1 VPIKRFPSDVSAA
14 QIRSLSPALPTSAV
28 AEILHEVKT
37 LGDEAVVAFESRF
50 GGSEITEILKVDPE
64 FISSAPSTI
73 SSELLEAIEVAIAN
87 VRLVAEQQIS
97 NDIAVTLPQG
107 QKVEYRGMP
116 VRRAGAYVPGGRGSY
131 PSTAIMC
138 LVTAQAAGVESIAVV
153 SPARENGQVDIAVAA
168 VCSLLGIDE
177 IYALGGAQ
185 AVAALG
191 YGTQTIE
198 AVDVIVG
205 PGNSYVQEAK
215 KQLVGRVGIDGI
227 AGPSELVVVADEHS
241 DPEAVALD
249 LLAQGEHGPDSLVV
263 LISPNPN
270 LLDDVIA
277 MCTDIPAEMATV
289 LAHDMRSGVELADA
303 IAPEHMQI
311 VADEPLASELADG
324 VRNAGCLFVGANGAT
339 AFGDYVAGSNHVL
352 PTGGAARF
360 ASALSV
366 ATFRRRQS
374 RVTIPDE
381 AVDALAEAGKALADA
396 EGFPL
401 HGRSMTV
408 RKK

>member
-1 VPIKRFPSDVSAA
+1 MPIKRFPSDASAA
-14 QIRSLSPALPTSAV
+14 QIRSLSPALPTAAV
-28 AEILHEVKT
+28 AEILHEVKS
-37 LGDEAVVAFESRF
+37 LGDEAVVAFERRF
-50 GGSEITEILKVDPE
+50 GGSEISEITRVDAE
-64 FISSAPSTI
+64 FMAAAPSTI
-73 SSELLEAIEVAIAN
+73 SNELRDAIELSITN
-87 VRLVAEQQIS
+87 VRLVAEQQIAS
-97 NDIAVTLPQG
+97 DISVTLPQG
-107 QKVEYRGMP
+107 QAVEYRSMP

-138 LVTAQAAGVESIAVV
+138 LVTARAAGVESIAVV
-153 SPARENGQVDIAVAA
+153 SPARENGEVDVAVAA

-177 IYALGGAQ
+177 VYALGGAH

-215 KQLVGRVGIDGI
+215 KQLVGQIGIDGI
-227 AGPSELVVVADEHS
+227 AGPSELVVVADEHANA
-241 DPEAVALD
+241 EAVALD

-263 LISPNPN
+263 LISPSPN
-270 LLDDVIA
+270 LLDAVISLCA
-277 MCTDIPAEMATV
+277 DIPAEMATV
-289 LAHDMRSGVELADA
+289 LAHDMTSAVALADA

-311 VADEPLASELADG
+311 VAEDPLANELADA

-360 ASALSV
+360 TSALSV
-366 ATFRRRQS
+366 GTFRRRQG
-374 RVTIPDE
+374 RVTIPDGS
-381 AVDALAEAGKALADA
+381 VDALANAGKALADA

-408 RKK
+408 RKQ